1 MARVTSDDLM
11 WLLLQILPS
20 QVPERVRNVSVANP
34 VAVFVRYLRKE
45 LQCAGFI
52 KYCESCRRVGMHLQN
67 REKLYTFGC

>member
-20 QVPERVRNVSVANP
+20 QVPERIRNASVANP
-34 VAVFVRYLRKE
+34 VAVFVRYSRKVG
-45 LQCAGFI
+45 CVGFV
-52 KYCESCRRVGMHLQN
+52 KYCDSCRRVGMHLQN